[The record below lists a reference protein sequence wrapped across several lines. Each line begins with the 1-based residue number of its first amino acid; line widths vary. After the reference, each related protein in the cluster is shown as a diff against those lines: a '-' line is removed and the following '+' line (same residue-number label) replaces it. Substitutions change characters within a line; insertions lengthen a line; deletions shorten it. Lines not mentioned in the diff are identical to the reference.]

1 MQPIVGIITLQETS
15 LNDLFPKYVKEQKI
29 SYLGLFQLLRNSF
42 WVPNGVIY
50 MFAMQ
55 EEDYP

>member
-42 WVPNGVIY
+42 WVSNGVIY